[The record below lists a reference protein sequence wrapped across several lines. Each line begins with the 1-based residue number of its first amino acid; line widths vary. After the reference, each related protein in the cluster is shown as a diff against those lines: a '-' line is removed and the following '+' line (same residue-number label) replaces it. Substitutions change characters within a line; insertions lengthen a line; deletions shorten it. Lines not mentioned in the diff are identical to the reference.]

1 MAYPFLGVFI
11 LCQWLL
17 YGVINADGPSST
29 NATSGVTFT
38 ANVSAQVERVSYLL
52 SHAEKSLLVHVHIPK
67 AGGTALSSA
76 LSTEC
81 RCYPSQAP
89 PNCANCKEVTGS
101 QGKRV
106 EYSISRATGWKI
118 GVHSPYSFMRSMLLH
133 SSQWKGLSE
142 NGIVPIYVIMLR
154 SPFERF
160 VSEIEK
166 WGGDIGQAV
175 DWSITNKD
183 AVGTVKFYPGAN
195 ESFLFHSSRGTNVTT
210 EEELRIRLRLYA
222 SLRPG
227 LIFHDRQVKMIGG
240 PATSFDM
247 HFHSERNL
255 GSRWKPHKGTHAANM
270 VVALDRAHSVL
281 GVHKDVILGLEE
293 RFAETICTLEVIYG
307 HLYRFHWDPS
317 VHSHDRD
324 VQIDLTKRLQR
335 KAEVYPEV
343 YEMWRQRNQADE
355 ALYASALTIFDLQFK
370 EVLAVLRKRPV
381 DVQVGKQ
388 RGRTRHCKPFL

>member
-1 MAYPFLGVFI
+1 MASLFLCVLL
-11 LCQWLL
+11 LCQWLV

-29 NATSGVTFT
+29 NATSGVTFSE
-38 ANVSAQVERVSYLL
+38 NMSALVKRVSYLL

-67 AGGTALSSA
+67 AGGTALSIA

-81 RCYPSQAP
+81 RCHPSHAP
-89 PNCANCKEVTGS
+89 PNCASCKEVTGS

-106 EYSISRATGWKI
+106 AYSISRATGWKI
-118 GVHSPYSFMRSMLLH
+118 GVHSPYSFLRSELMHLP
-133 SSQWKGLSE
+133 QWKGLSE

-160 VSEIEK
+160 VSEVER
-166 WGGDIGQAV
+166 WGGDKGQAV
-175 DWSITNKD
+175 DWSIIRKD
-183 AVGTVKFYPGAN
+183 ARGTVEFYPGAN
-195 ESFLFHSSRGTNVTT
+195 ESFLLHSSRGTNATV

-240 PATSFDM
+240 PVTSFDM
-247 HFHSERNL
+247 HFDSERNL
-255 GSRWKPHKGTHAANM
+255 GSRWRPNKASHATSMDA
-270 VVALDRAHSVL
+270 ALERALSVL
-281 GVHKDVILGLEE
+281 GAHKDVILGLEE

-307 HLYRFHWDPS
+307 HLYRFQWDPS

-324 VQIDLTKRLQR
+324 VEIDLTTRLQS
-335 KAEVYPEV
+335 KGEVYPEV

-355 ALYASALTIFDLQFK
+355 ALYASAQALFDLQFK
-370 EVLAVLRKRPV
+370 AVLAVLRKRPV
-381 DVQVGKQ
+381 DAQMGNQ
-388 RGRTRHCKPFL
+388 RGGTPHCKPFL